1 MASFCYPL
9 EPDSQITQHERLFR
23 CQFHCASRARQ
34 TGPRYIAALR
44 HARSNGFQ
52 RIELDYRLRCV
63 SNLSASLARPSL
75 DQDSSRLKPKL
86 SSFETV
92 LTDRLLD
99 PANCCPR
106 FYFPRTLGLTL

>member
-1 MASFCYPL
+1 MAGFCYPL

-44 HARSNGFQ
+44 HARSNGSQ

-63 SNLSASLARPSL
+63 SNLSGIACQAQSRSGQFTAKTQALELRDRTHRSPS
-75 DQDSSRLKPKL
+75 
-86 SSFETV
+86 
-92 LTDRLLD
+92 
-99 PANCCPR
+99 
-106 FYFPRTLGLTL
+106 